1 MKIAKKKYI
10 FKDACAPHVGTYKCA
25 EILRRILIEDESP
38 IRVYYYTTPN
48 PGFDRNYRK
57 NSIYEID
64 KDFNIV
70 FKDLKTKL
78 LQRKVHPN
86 QDEGFGL
93 YYVYTYDE
101 VPTENQLR
109 NSHLVYVCCED
120 VEVEDEINKGTI
132 ILPSGKPKF
141 VNWYSK
147 NKGSGTHLL
156 GTFRAVVSKDNKY
169 FKKIKEHGFTHP
181 NRIKKEIKPQIFG
194 LNKKENDVE
203 HKND

>member
-1 MKIAKKKYI
+1 MSSIFETDIKADQLADTAVLRTKELMAQSDKLRDRREKANRKRVARL
-10 FKDACAPHVGTYKCA
+10 FKDPKA
-25 EILRRILIEDESP
+25 RS
-38 IRVYYYTTPN
+38 
-48 PGFDRNYRK
+48 
-57 NSIYEID
+57 
-64 KDFNIV
+64 
-70 FKDLKTKL
+70 
-78 LQRKVHPN
+78 LQRKVHPEEE
-86 QDEGFGL
+86 EGFGL

-203 HKND
+203 PKND